1 MVIPY
6 LHILLMVTF
15 FCVVPSVIAFFEG
28 FKHDGQHVVTH
39 CLRQIRFSKSIGSN
53 QCTYFQSCL
62 YYINR
67 PINKYKI
74 DIVKQMCVSAFRK
87 CIIYHDPITGSIYL
101 DRVKFGEET
110 AKSAVFKMAGLKKCE
125 AIFFALVLKR
135 SFQQQNKFILKSKV
149 DILIP

>member
-1 MVIPY
+1 
-6 LHILLMVTF
+6 
-15 FCVVPSVIAFFEG
+15 
-28 FKHDGQHVVTH
+28 
-39 CLRQIRFSKSIGSN
+39 
-53 QCTYFQSCL
+53 
-62 YYINR
+62 
-67 PINKYKI
+67 
-74 DIVKQMCVSAFRK
+74 MCVLAFGK
-87 CIIYHDPITGSIYL
+87 CIIYHERTTGTFCL